1 MKKIFS
7 VLLALCMSLT
17 MGIAGFADGVGPEV
31 SDEEVI
37 KNGTLVDSEVITS
50 AEGPYLKETYV
61 YQSEPKARGLEQEFS
76 QTTLVQFS
84 SLNDKARGSQ
94 NMKRGNVSSTIV
106 WVTSNC
112 PTNWYPNEDPVTG
125 YRLQR
130 VSIQKSSSDID
141 FVQVNTYNSYARAS
155 DSDVVHR
162 INSSSNQ
169 IIVEPD
175 TSVYVPD
182 MYGSTLGATLHY
194 ELNGHADTLDN
205 YLFD

>member
-1 MKKIFS
+1 MKIIFS
-7 VLLALCMSLT
+7 TLLALCMSLT
-17 MGIAGFADGVGPEV
+17 MGIAGFAEEVELKV

-37 KNGTLVDSEVITS
+37 KNGTLVNSEVINS
-50 AEGPYLKETYV
+50 NEGPYLKETYV
-61 YQSEPKARGLEQEFS
+61 YQSEPKSRGFEKEFL

-84 SLNDKARGSQ
+84 SINDKTRGSQ

-130 VSIQKSSSDID
+130 VAIQKTSSDIE
-141 FVQVNTYNSYARAS
+141 FVQVDAYNSYSRAS

-169 IIVEPD
+169 VIVEPD

-182 MYGSTLGATLHY
+182 MYDSILGATLHFELDGY
-194 ELNGHADTLDN
+194 EDTLDN
-205 YLFD
+205 YLFG

>member
-1 MKKIFS
+1 
-7 VLLALCMSLT
+7 MSLT
-17 MGIAGFADGVGPEV
+17 MGIAGFADGVGPKV

-37 KNGTLVDSEVITS
+37 KNGTLIDSEVITS

-112 PTNWYPNEDPVTG
+112 PTNWFPDDDPVPA

-130 VSIQKSSSDID
+130 VAIQRSSSDIE
-141 FVQVNTYNSYARAS
+141 FVEVDTYNEYWRAR
-155 DSDVVHR
+155 DTDVVHR

-169 IIVEPD
+169 IIIEPD
-175 TSVYVPD
+175 TSVYVPKG
-182 MYGSTLGATLHY
+182 YGAVLGATLHY
-194 ELNGHADTLDN
+194 ELNGSEDTLDN